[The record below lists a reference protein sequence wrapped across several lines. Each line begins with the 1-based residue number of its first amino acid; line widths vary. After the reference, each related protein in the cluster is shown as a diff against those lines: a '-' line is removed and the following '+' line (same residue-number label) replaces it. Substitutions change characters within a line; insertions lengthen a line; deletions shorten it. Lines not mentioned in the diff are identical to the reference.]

1 MSETRPG
8 VEKKGQ
14 FSFAFNIVIILK
26 IATMET
32 IDAVIDGTTLKIFVK
47 VARLGASTVR
57 EFRRECQKIWTSKI
71 DDVWMDLSQV
81 TFLDSSGIGAL
92 LSLYKLL
99 PTASPCFKLRRVQP
113 AVQAMIE
120 LLRLH
125 RIFDVEA

>member
-1 MSETRPG
+1 MALR
-8 VEKKGQ
+8 KKPTFVGL
-14 FSFAFNIVIILK
+14 NIVIILK

-32 IDAVIDGTTLKIFVK
+32 IGAEIDGTTLKIFVK
-47 VARLGASTVR
+47 VARLGASTAR
-57 EFRRECQKIWTSKI
+57 EFKRECQKIWTSKI
-71 DDVWMDLSQV
+71 HGVWVDLSQV

-99 PTASPCFKLRRVQP
+99 PTPNPCFKLLRVQP
-113 AVQAMIE
+113 GVQAMIE